1 MGACESTEAGGA
13 AGQPSMEEVSRSKG
27 IDRMLRDEEERMA
40 REAKVRP
47 ESTCLDTLDPS

>member
-1 MGACESTEAGGA
+1 
-13 AGQPSMEEVSRSKG
+13 MEEVSRSKG

-40 REAKVRP
+40 REAKVRH

>member
-1 MGACESTEAGGA
+1 
-13 AGQPSMEEVSRSKG
+13 MEEVSRSKG